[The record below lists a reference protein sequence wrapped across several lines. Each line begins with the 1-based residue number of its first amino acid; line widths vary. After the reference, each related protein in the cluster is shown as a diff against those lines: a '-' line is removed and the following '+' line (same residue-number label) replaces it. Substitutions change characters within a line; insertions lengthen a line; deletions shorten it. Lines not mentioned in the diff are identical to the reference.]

1 MDEGHRLDVLRNQR
15 DASAYRILVEI
26 ADRQP
31 AVSQQEVAEAVG
43 VTAQAVSD
51 YVGELRDRGFVR
63 TEGRGRYEV
72 TNEGVDWLISTTD
85 DLADFAEYVGGEV
98 IEAVEVETAVA
109 DAAVAEGEAVRL
121 SMLEGVLHASPV
133 DDGDDPDEATAVAVT
148 DAPAGRDVGVTD
160 FEGVLDHALG
170 DVTALRVPGVDAGG
184 SAAVPPDVVGERAA
198 AHDLLAVAG
207 TEALSAAR
215 AAGVE
220 PDVRFGTVAAV
231 EEAAT
236 KGLDV
241 FLLVAEREL
250 SAHTDRLRSV
260 GVSYEVLDPSDV

>member
-1 MDEGHRLDVLRNQR
+1 MLRNQR

-43 VTAQAVSD
+43 VTPQAVSD
-51 YVGELRDRGFVR
+51 YVQELRDRGYVR

-85 DLADFAEYVGGEV
+85 DLADFADYVGGEV
-98 IEAVEVETAVA
+98 IGSVEVETAIA
-109 DAAVAEGEAVRL
+109 TDSVAEGEPVRL
-121 SMLEGVLHASPV
+121 SMRDGVLQATPG
-133 DDGDDPDEATAVAVT
+133 DDGAAEPEATAVATT
-148 DAPAGRDVGVTD
+148 DAEAGRDVGVTD

-170 DVTALRVPGVDAGG
+170 DVTALRVPGVESGG
-184 SAAVPPDVVGERAA
+184 SAAVDPGVLRERAG

-207 TEALSAAR
+207 TEALAAAR
-215 AAGVE
+215 AADLD

-241 FLLVAEREL
+241 FLLVTEREL
-250 SAHTDRLRSV
+250 SPHTDRLRSV
-260 GVSYEVLDPSDV
+260 GVSYEVLDPSDA